1 MNIFAWITLLIFIV
15 YFAAIYGASKSGWL
29 ERHNMSLAMGFIVM
43 WRTQRGKEMIE
54 SLAGRATEAD
64 KIRERITEIEAD
76 MEEEDTSLAEARAD
90 EEMVEV
96 VREYRVKAASL
107 PALEAK
113 LREASQTD
121 DPNADALQESVNELR
136 YDLRSLDKRIDPK
149 SKFRDM
155 LREGD
160 DGAVNEEL
168 EELLESA
175 QVRQEDIS
183 EAMSSQRIQISD
195 MKEEISVLER
205 SPENEKQ
212 MRSTRRRQ
220 RFWRGYGTVAIG
232 IVAVF
237 MFLMLAL
244 LVWQSFIVVQI
255 PPGVIKPQQML
266 GIPGVNP
273 VIPLWYG
280 IFGLAV
286 AMLVHEFAHGILTRA
301 GKMTVKSLGLLY
313 LVVPIGAFVEPDE
326 EQLAHVDR
334 GRRSRVFAVGPATNI
349 IVAFLVVAI
358 FAWGFMDNLEQ
369 AEEGVVLNYIID
381 EQTVE
386 LEDGT
391 EARLKTPASTAG
403 MQPWC
408 TLMAIES
415 LTDPPLGA
423 DGQNLSVIR
432 TNQDFL
438 DTMGRSQGGQ
448 EVRVYWYWSDSHYDA
463 SVILWD
469 KGEVYGDDY
478 SGQGY
483 LGAGSY
489 LIYEVPA
496 GEYPDAMAHPM
507 SYVDDATSFRNM
519 TFFYISLPFTNPSL
533 QPPPPGVT
541 QAFEVTGSM
550 AVIGDTLF
558 WVIANL
564 LYWIFWLNIMVGIFN
579 ALPAI
584 PLDGGYIF
592 RDGISWMLEKLRPT
606 RQASEVDIT
615 ATKVT
620 VALSVLILF
629 LILWQFIGPWVGA
642 AAGL

>member
-1 MNIFAWITLLIFIV
+1 MNIFTWITLLIFIV
-15 YFAAIYGASKSGWL
+15 YFAAIYSASKSGWL

-43 WRTQRGKEMIE
+43 WRTQRGKEIIE
-54 SLAGRATEAD
+54 SLAGRPTEAD
-64 KIRERITEIEAD
+64 KIRERIAEIESDLEKEAK
-76 MEEEDTSLAEARAD
+76 SLGEARTD

-96 VREYRVKAASL
+96 VREYRVKATSL

-136 YDLRSLDKRIDPK
+136 YDLRSLDKRIDAK
-149 SKFRDM
+149 SKFRGM

-160 DGAVNEEL
+160 DEGVNEEL
-168 EELLESA
+168 EELMESA
-175 QVRQEDIS
+175 QVRQGDIS
-183 EAMSSQRIQISD
+183 DTMGSERLQISD
-195 MKEEISVLER
+195 MKEEIGVLER

-220 RFWRGYGTVAIG
+220 RFWRGYGTLAIG
-232 IVAVF
+232 IVSIF
-237 MFLMLAL
+237 MFLMLGL
-244 LVWQSFIVVQI
+244 LVWQSFIVIQI
-255 PPGVIKPQQML
+255 PPGVIQPQQML
-266 GIPGVNP
+266 GLPGVNP

-313 LVVPIGAFVEPDE
+313 MVVPIGAFVEPDE
-326 EQLAHVDR
+326 EQLAQVDR
-334 GRRSRVFAVGPATNI
+334 GRRSRVFAVGPATNV
-349 IVAFLVVAI
+349 IVAFLMVAI

-369 AEEGVVLNYIID
+369 AEEGVVLNRV
-381 EQTVE
+381 VE
-386 LEDGT
+386 WHVLTLEDGT
-391 EARLKTPASTAG
+391 ETKLSTPANTSG

-408 TLMAIES
+408 TLMSITA
-415 LTDPPLGA
+415 LNGPPLGE
-423 DGQNLSVIR
+423 DGSNTSVIK

-438 DTMGRSQGGQ
+438 DTMGRTHAQQ
-448 EVRVYWYWSDSHYDA
+448 EVRLNWYWSGDFYEAD
-463 SVILWD
+463 VELWD
-469 KGEVYGDDY
+469 KGEVYGDEY

-489 LIYEVPA
+489 LTYEVPA
-496 GEYPDAMAHPM
+496 GEYPEALAHPM
-507 SYVDDATSFRNM
+507 DYADDASSFRNM
-519 TFFYISLPFTNPSL
+519 TFLYISLPFAKL
-533 QPPPPGVT
+533 QPPSPDVT

-550 AVIGDTLF
+550 AFMGDTVF

-592 RDGISWMLEKLRPT
+592 RDGISWLLEKLNPT
-606 RQASEVDIT
+606 RQASELDTT

>member
-1 MNIFAWITLLIFIV
+1 MNIFLWITLLIFIV
-15 YFAAIYGASKSGWL
+15 YFTAIYSASKSGWL
-29 ERHNMSLAMGFIVM
+29 ERHNMSLAMGFIIM
-43 WRTQRGKEMIE
+43 WRTERGKEIIE

-64 KIRERITEIEAD
+64 RIRERIAVIVSD
-76 MEEEDTSLAEARAD
+76 LEEEDKSLREARAD
-90 EEMVEV
+90 EEMVEI

-113 LREASQTD
+113 LRVASQTD
-121 DPNADALQESVNELR
+121 DPNTDALQESVNELR

-149 SKFRDM
+149 SKFRAM
-155 LREGD
+155 LRDGD
-160 DGAVNEEL
+160 DEAVREEL
-168 EELLESA
+168 GDLQESA
-175 QVRQEDIS
+175 VARQEDIS
-183 EAMSSQRIQISD
+183 ETMSTQRIQISD
-195 MKEEISVLER
+195 MKEEISVQER

-232 IVAVF
+232 IVAIF

-286 AMLVHEFAHGILTRA
+286 AMMVHEFAHGILTRA
-301 GKMTVKSLGLLY
+301 GKMTVKSLGLLFM
-313 LVVPIGAFVEPDE
+313 VVPIGAFVEPDE

-334 GRRSRVFAVGPATNI
+334 GRRSRVFAVGPATNV
-349 IVAFLVVAI
+349 IVAFLVVGI

-369 AEEGVVLNYIID
+369 TEEGVVLNHIID
-381 EQTVE
+381 IQTVE

-391 EARLKTPASTAG
+391 EASLKTPASTAG
-403 MQPWC
+403 MQSWC

-415 LTDPPLGA
+415 LTEPSLGE
-423 DGQNLSVIR
+423 DGENLSIIR

-448 EVRVYWYWSDSHYDA
+448 EVRVFWYWSETYYNA

-489 LIYEVPA
+489 LTYEVPA
-496 GEYPDAMAHPM
+496 GEYPDALAHPM
-507 SYVDDATSFRNM
+507 SYVDDGPSFRNM
-519 TFFYISLPFTNPSL
+519 TFLYISLPFAKL
-533 QPPPPGVT
+533 QPPPPEVT

-550 AVIGDTLF
+550 AVIGDTPF

-592 RDGISWMLEKLRPT
+592 RDGISWMLEKLKPN
-606 RQASEVDIT
+606 RQPNEVDIT